1 VDPLRGDVWDAR
13 LPRAGEHPVVVLTI
27 NVLIPRLSAVTVAV
41 VTGTEGPPQTQIPLD
56 RDVGLTGYDVSYV
69 NATDLHSIDK
79 SRLRR
84 RRGRLHPRELTH
96 LEEAVRLYLGL
107 LRSVGAH
114 VIRLCLTSRGGND
127 ECEPGRPPRRAG
139 TRARGAPPGPASP
152 GSGPHQSRIRPAS
165 NFKTST
171 METFFCT

>member
-1 VDPLRGDVWDAR
+1 VDLLRGDVWDAR

-41 VTGTEGPPQTQIPLD
+41 VTGTEGPPQTHISLD
-56 RDVGLTGYDVSYV
+56 RDAGLTGYDVSYV

-84 RRGRLHPRELTH
+84 RRGRLHPRELMR

-107 LRSVGAH
+107 
-114 VIRLCLTSRGGND
+114 
-127 ECEPGRPPRRAG
+127 
-139 TRARGAPPGPASP
+139 
-152 GSGPHQSRIRPAS
+152 
-165 NFKTST
+165 
-171 METFFCT
+171 